1 MISMEINLL
10 LWSMAFLPIVGLL
23 ILMLR
28 FQWGAAE
35 AAPIGLLASLIV
47 GLIFFKADLRLIASE
62 SAKGIWNAFTI
73 LIIIWPAIL
82 IYEVTNEANAFDAF
96 RRGMQKF
103 TPNELLQI
111 LAIGWIFVSFLQ
123 GITGFGVPIAVG
135 APLLVGIGV
144 IPIWGVVIP
153 LLGHAWA
160 GTFGTLAVAWE
171 GLLIQTGYTETL
183 MANEIAVWASIFLW
197 IINLVCGLAICWF
210 YGKKEGLKKGL
221 PAVIIISSIHG
232 GGQMIISQINQTLS
246 AFVMTCIALGVV
258 FLLGKSKWY
267 SQPWSIEDSR
277 IIDRTVVRNNQI
289 DYEETDMKMG
299 EAFLPYF
306 VLTGITIFALLPTP
320 INKLLTSWKLGL
332 PFVETS
338 TGYGVVNTAIEL
350 YSPFTPLTHAGTFLL
365 VAGLVGYYYYYSKGR
380 ISKGGGGRIL
390 VRIVKKTALSTIA
403 IVGLIIMSRIMSGTG
418 QTMVLATG
426 TAKILNK
433 AYVLVA
439 PSVGLLGSF
448 MTSSNMSSNILF
460 GSFQQTTAQIL
471 GLNEAAILGA
481 QTAGAAIGNSIAPGS
496 IILGTTTAG
505 ILGQEGFI
513 LRKILPIALG
523 IAVLCGIILLFTL
536 IVI

>member
-1 MISMEINLL
+1 MSMDINFFIWGMASLPVIVLL
-10 LWSMAFLPIVGLL
+10 L
-23 ILMLR
+23 LMVK

-35 AAPIGLLASLIV
+35 AAPIGLLTSLIV
-47 GLIFFKADLRLIASE
+47 ALVFFRADLGLIASE

-111 LAIGWIFVSFLQ
+111 LAIGWVFVSFLQ

-144 IPIWGVVIP
+144 MPIWGVIIS

-171 GLLIQTGYTETL
+171 ALLIQTGYTGTS
-183 MANEIAVWASIFLW
+183 MSYEIAIWASLFLW
-197 IINLVCGLAICWF
+197 IINFVCGLAICWF
-210 YGKKEGLKKGL
+210 YGKKEGIKKGL

-232 GGQMIISQINQTLS
+232 GGQLIISQMNQTLS
-246 AFVMTCIALGVV
+246 AFIMTCVALGAV
-258 FLLGKSKWY
+258 FILGKSKWY
-267 SQPWSIEDSR
+267 KEPWSIKDSKM
-277 IIDRTVVRNNQI
+277 IDRTKVNKTQQ
-289 DYEETDMKMG
+289 DHMESDMKMT

-320 INKLLTSWKLGL
+320 VNKILTNWKLGL
-332 PFVETS
+332 PFPDTS
-338 TGYGVVNTAIEL
+338 TGYGVINVATES

-365 VAGLVGYYYYYSKGR
+365 IAGLVGYYYYLRKGR
-380 ISKGGGGRIL
+380 ISKGGGSRIFI
-390 VRIVKKTALSTIA
+390 RIVKKTAPSTIA

-426 TAKILNK
+426 TAKVLDK
-433 AYVLVA
+433 AYVFLA

-448 MTSSNMSSNILF
+448 MTSSNMASNILF
-460 GSFQQTTAQIL
+460 GSFQQTTAKIL

-481 QTAGAAIGNSIAPGS
+481 QTAGAAIGNAIAPGS

-505 ILGQEGFI
+505 ILGQEGAI
-513 LRKILPIALG
+513 LRKTLPIALS
-523 IAVLCGIILLFTL
+523 IAVLCGIILFMTL
-536 IVI
+536 III